1 MVNLD
6 DLSVYRRLDPANM
19 LEHLY
24 GLPRQCHTAWHK
36 AKDFNLPQDY
46 VKIDKVVV
54 LGMGGSAIG
63 GSLLRNFVSRLTKP
77 IIFVTRDY
85 DPPAFI
91 DDKTLVIASSY
102 SGNTEET
109 LSAYTSAQKRGA
121 KIIVLSSNGKLLDL
135 AIKDGVPFIRIP
147 GKLPPRCALAYG
159 TIPFINLFS
168 KLGLITQ
175 KTKLTKT
182 TYMVM

>member
-1 MVNLD
+1 MSNLD
-6 DLSVYRRLDPANM
+6 DPQAYKRLDPTNM
-19 LEHLY
+19 LEHLHD
-24 GLPRQCHTAWHK
+24 LPQQCRTAWRK

-46 VKIDKVVV
+46 ATIDKVVV

-77 IIFVTRDY
+77 VIFVTRDY

-109 LSAYTSAQKRGA
+109 LTAFSQTLEGKCKKLAITTG
-121 KIIVLSSNGKLLDL
+121 GKL
-135 AIKDGVPFIRIP
+135 K
-147 GKLPPRCALAYG
+147 ALAQ
-159 TIPFINLFS
+159 NA
-168 KLGLITQ
+168 
-175 KTKLTKT
+175 
-182 TYMVM
+182 